1 MKIGWKHMDKLEIKV
16 THDEEMICKF
26 TDQQPHP
33 RCTLNFFVGGGILC
47 GGTATE
53 RENCPFWKM
62 L

>member
-1 MKIGWKHMDKLEIKV
+1 MDKLEIKV